1 MSDTKKMLR
10 AKQMAPDERK
20 QHLLG
25 IAIKVF
31 ADKGLDGARHG
42 DIAKAAGVSIPT
54 VHSYF
59 KTRTDLV
66 SSVLNEVRRYVVD
79 ECTIPYIDGA
89 SLEERMMASGLNLGK
104 RVATEP
110 EYIKV
115 WIMWGAYFAE
125 PFKSQFEDYEN
136 EAIGYLCQLIS
147 GDANSANDDSM
158 REKARVLVGL
168 SMFLAQMMLR
178 GENEERQKTFMQNV
192 MQTLQIWI

>member
-1 MSDTKKMLR
+1 
-10 AKQMAPDERK
+10 MAPDERK

-66 SSVLNEVRRYVVD
+66 TSVLDEVRRYVID
-79 ECTIPYIDGA
+79 RCTIPFIDGP
-89 SLEERMMASGLNLGK
+89 SFEERMMESGRNLGK
-104 RVATEP
+104 CVASEP

-115 WIMWGAYFAE
+115 WIMWGAYFGE
-125 PFKSQFEDYEN
+125 PFKSQFEDYEK
-136 EAIGYLCQLIS
+136 EAIGYICQLIT
-147 GDANSANDDSM
+147 GDASSADDDNI
-158 REKARVLVGL
+158 RDKARILVGL
-168 SMFLAQMMLR
+168 SMFLAQIMLR
-178 GENEERQKTFMQNV
+178 GENEERQEAFMRNV

>member
-1 MSDTKKMLR
+1 
-10 AKQMAPDERK
+10 MAPDERK

-25 IAIKVF
+25 VAIQVF

-66 SSVLNEVRRYVVD
+66 TSVLNEVRRYVIH
-79 ECTIPYIDGA
+79 ECTIPYIEGD
-89 SLEERMMASGLNLGK
+89 SLEERMMASGLNLGA

-110 EYIKV
+110 HYIKV
-115 WIMWGAYFAE
+115 WIMWGACFAE
-125 PFKSQFEDYEN
+125 PFKALFEDYEK
-136 EAIGYLCQLIS
+136 EATGYLCQLIY
-147 GDANSANDDSM
+147 GDAASAEDEEL
-158 REKARVLVGL
+158 REKSRILVGL

-178 GENEERQKTFMQNV
+178 GENEQRQKTFMKNV
-192 MQTLQIWI
+192 MQTLQIWV